1 MATSY
6 VTIFTLE
13 GGSVIFEKVQR
24 NLIAEFDDI
33 NFKMKSSHNPIIIFF
48 HHSNNLII
56 EKRYESRLIF
66 NTTTF
71 SLELKNL
78 QKNDSGLYEC
88 LIRWNENI
96 TKVMYELFVLGRFI
110 FLFCLQTAEGHLFG
124 DL

>member
-13 GGSVIFEKVQR
+13 GGSAIFEKVQR

-33 NFKMKSSHNPIIIFF
+33 GFKMKSSPIIRFF

-56 EKRYESRLIF
+56 EKRYKSRLIF

-88 LIRWNENI
+88 QIRWNENI
-96 TKVMYELFVLGRFI
+96 TTVMYELFVLGRFI
-110 FLFCLQTAEGHLFG
+110 FLFCLQNA
-124 DL
+124 